1 MTIRVGYRPGTPQG
15 GNYAPRAALVG
26 CDQPLCDKALHF
38 PVDLQSSDAACVRA
52 TIRFMEAHKGQAEIQ
67 GWTVDTS
74 VSPTK
79 FFCRKHADNHVLG
92 TIILK

>member
-1 MTIRVGYRPGTPQG
+1 MPK
-15 GNYAPRAALVG
+15 RASLVG
-26 CDQPLCDKALHF
+26 CDQPLCEKALTF
-38 PVDLQSSDAACVRA
+38 PVNLQSTDSQCIRD
-52 TIRFMEAHKGQAEIQ
+52 TIRFMEAHKGSEKIQ

-79 FFCRKHADNHVLG
+79 FFCRQHAEDHVLG